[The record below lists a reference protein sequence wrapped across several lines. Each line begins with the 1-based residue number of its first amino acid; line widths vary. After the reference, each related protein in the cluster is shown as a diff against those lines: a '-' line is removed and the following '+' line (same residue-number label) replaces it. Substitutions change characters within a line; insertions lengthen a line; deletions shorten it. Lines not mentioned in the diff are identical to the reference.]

1 MWKRLAPSR
10 TKKLSTSWVM
20 ILRLTGRGKVARCGL
35 CFFFFLKFKLIMQRG
50 LSLMFAY
57 FIFRTKRALLQFFCN
72 FIPNKHL
79 RVKTRNA
86 FYEKYCRLPPIQDK
100 VILLNEVDKHLP
112 KAVLTQIN
120 AYDNEHFI
128 KQNAQILPNFK
139 TTNAN
144 LRQNLPNSH
153 KMTGGGI

>member
-1 MWKRLAPSR
+1 
-10 TKKLSTSWVM
+10 
-20 ILRLTGRGKVARCGL
+20 
-35 CFFFFLKFKLIMQRG
+35 MQRG

-72 FIPNKHL
+72 FIPDKHL

-139 TTNAN
+139 ETNAN